1 MKSLNKFLVQKA
13 AVLGSGVMGS
23 QIAAHLA
30 NANVRVILFDLATTT
45 NSNLNAVVEK
55 AIANL
60 QKLEPSP
67 FVLKSKSNLIS
78 PANYHDDLEL
88 LTDCDFIIEAVSEQL
103 EIKENLYQTISPY
116 IIKHD
121 AILAT
126 NTSGLSVDKLSKI
139 LPENLRPNFCGVHF
153 FNPPRYMML
162 VELIAHQ
169 TTGVDILDKLETFLT
184 TTLGKGVIRAKD
196 TPNFIANRIGVFS
209 MLSTLYHTLQFKLG
223 FDEVDALTGVMIG
236 RAKSATYRTLDIVG
250 IDTFAHVTKTM
261 RDNLTND
268 PWHSLFTLPDWL
280 NNMIKEKK
288 LGQKTGQGIYKK
300 IGKEIFVLDLNTHE
314 YRLANTKIDSE
325 IEEILK
331 IKNPKEKF
339 LKLYASKNPKAQFLW
354 ALFRDLFHYCATWLF
369 DIAHNARDLDFAVR
383 WGYGWTY
390 GPFETW
396 QTFGWHDVAK
406 AIQQDI
412 QNGKTLCKSNL
423 PDWVLDPHFIG
434 VHQTSGSYSA
444 ASHQYEQ
451 RPVLSVYKRQLYP
464 ELVLGETLPKYGKT
478 IYENEGVRLWTLD
491 DEIGILSF
499 KSKMHAVGSDVLDG
513 MLESLKLSE
522 QNFMGTVLWQTE
534 PPFSAGANL
543 KQVTTAIMEKNFDQ
557 LKLMIQKFQ
566 AASMALKYS
575 LIPTVAA
582 VRGLALGGGC
592 EFVMHCAKTVAHIE
606 TYMGLVEI
614 GVGLLPA
621 GGGCKE
627 FALRAAQ
634 EATGQYIFPFLQK
647 RFETIAKAKVSK
659 SAHEAKELGYLKSDD
674 VIVFHPHELLYIA
687 IHEAKTMYES
697 GYRPNLIGREIP
709 VIGTGGIATIKTA
722 LVNMLA
728 GEFISE
734 YDYFICEK
742 IAEILCGGNV
752 VQNTLVTEQYL
763 LDLELKY
770 FMELLQIQKTQDR
783 INYML
788 KNGKPLRN

>member
-1 MKSLNKFLVQKA
+1 MKSLNKFIVRKA

-30 NANVRVILFDLATTT
+30 NANVDVILFDLSNINDA
-45 NSNLNAVVEK
+45 NSIAKK
-55 AIANL
+55 AIERL
-60 QKLEPSP
+60 QKLEPAP
-67 FVLKSKSNLIS
+67 LVLKSNACLIT
-78 PANYHDDLEL
+78 PANYQDNLDLL
-88 LTDCDFIIEAVSEQL
+88 SDCDFIIEAVSEQI
-103 EIKENLYQTISPY
+103 EIKKHLYQTISPY
-116 IIKHD
+116 IKKQG

-126 NTSGLSVDKLSKI
+126 NTSGLSIDELATI
-139 LPENLRPNFCGVHF
+139 LPKHLRSHFCGVHF
-153 FNPPRYMML
+153 FNPPRYMAL

-169 TTGVDILDKLETFLT
+169 ATNPDILDKLETFLT

-209 MLSTLYHTLQFKLG
+209 MLSTLYHTLQFNLG
-223 FDEVDALTGVMIG
+223 FDEVDALTGINIG

-261 RDNLTND
+261 RDNLPDD
-268 PWHSLFTLPDWL
+268 PWKSLFVLPSWMDA
-280 NNMIKEKK
+280 MIQEKK

-300 IGKEIFVLDLNTHE
+300 IGKEIFVFDLKKND
-314 YRLANTKIDSE
+314 YRPVDTRLDSE

-339 LKLYASKNPKAQFLW
+339 AKLYASKNPRAQFLW
-354 ALFRDLFHYCATWLF
+354 ALFRDLFQYCATWLF
-369 DIAHNARDLDFAVR
+369 DVAHNARDLDLAVR

-396 QTFGWHDVAK
+396 QTFGWHDVAS
-406 AIQQDI
+406 AIEQDI
-412 QNGKTLCKSNL
+412 QNGKTLSKQNL
-423 PDWVLDPHFIG
+423 PDWVLNKTFKG
-434 VHQTSGSYSA
+434 VHTPSGSYSPITEK
-444 ASHQYEQ
+444 YEQ
-451 RPVLSVYKRQLYP
+451 RPFLPVYKRQLYP
-464 ELVLGETLPKYGKT
+464 ETVLGESAPTYGT
-478 IYENEGVRLWTLD
+478 TVYENEGVRLWTLD

-499 KSKMHAVGSDVLDG
+499 KSKMHAVGSEVLDG

-522 QNFMGTVLWQTE
+522 QKFMGTVLWQTE

-543 KQVTTAIMEKNFDQ
+543 KQVTTAISEKNFDQ
-557 LKLMIQKFQ
+557 LSVMIQKFQ

-582 VRGLALGGGC
+582 IRGLALGGGC
-592 EFVMHCAKTVAHIE
+592 EFVMHCAKTVAHVE

-634 EATGQYIFPFLQK
+634 EAKGQHIFPFLQK

-659 SAHEAKELGYLKSDD
+659 SAYEAKELGYLRSDD

-687 IHEAKTMYES
+687 MHQAKAMYES
-697 GYRPNLIGREIP
+697 GYRPNLIGRDTP
-709 VIGTGGIATIKTA
+709 VVGSGGIATIKAA
-722 LVNMLA
+722 LINMLV

-734 YDYFICEK
+734 YDYSICER
-742 IAEILCGGNV
+742 IATILCGGDV
-752 VQNTLVTEQYL
+752 IQNTIVSEQYL
-763 LDLELKY
+763 LNLELMH
-770 FMELLQIQKTQDR
+770 FMELLQTQKTQDR